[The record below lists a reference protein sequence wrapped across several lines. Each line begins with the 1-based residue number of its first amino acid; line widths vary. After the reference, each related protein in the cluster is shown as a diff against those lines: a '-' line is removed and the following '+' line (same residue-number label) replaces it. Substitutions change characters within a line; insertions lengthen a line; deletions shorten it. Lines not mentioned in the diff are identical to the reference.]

1 MERTIYLAGGC
12 FWGIEHLMSKLSG
25 VIDAESGYANGKS
38 KEMADY
44 RTVCT
49 GTTGFR
55 ECVKVTYDDERI
67 SLDRILFSFFA
78 VIHPEQRNRQ
88 GNDVGEQYQSGIYY
102 IDEHSKEI
110 VERIVELEK
119 KRHRRFYTEVKP
131 LENFYP
137 AEEYHQDYLDRNPGG
152 YCHVPLGKIKELTES
167 KIDPGL
173 YRRPEESRIEKEL
186 DPLTYHVTQEA
197 GTERPFT
204 SEYCH
209 EDRKGI
215 YVDKVTGEPLFSSKD
230 KYESSCG
237 WPSFQK
243 VIEEPSVMEMEDLS
257 HGMIRTE
264 VRSRAGNSHLGHL
277 FRNDPES
284 PNGIRYCI
292 NGASLKFIPYEEMES
307 EGYGYLLGIFD

>member
-12 FWGIEHLMSKLSG
+12 FWGMEHLMSKLEG

-38 KEMADY
+38 RDMADY

-67 SLDRILFSFFA
+67 SLDRILFAYFD
-78 VIHPEQRNRQ
+78 VVHPEQRNRQ

-102 IDEHSKEI
+102 IDDHSREI
-110 VERIVELEK
+110 VERITEMEK
-119 KRHRRFYTEVKP
+119 RRHRRFFTEVKP

-137 AEEYHQDYLDRNPGG
+137 AEEYHQDYLEKNPNG
-152 YCHVPLGKIKELTES
+152 YCHIPFGAINTIADS
-167 KIDPGL
+167 KIDPGR
-173 YRRPEESRIEKEL
+173 YIRPSDDEIESRL
-186 DPLTYHVTQEA
+186 DSISYNVTQRQ
-197 GTERPFT
+197 GTELPF
-204 SEYCH
+204 SSGYCT
-209 EDRKGI
+209 ETRKGI

-237 WPSFQK
+237 WPSFTK
-243 VIEEPSVMEMEDLS
+243 VIEGPVVRELEDTS

-277 FRNDPES
+277 FKGDHES

-292 NGASLKFIPYEEMES
+292 NGNALDFIPYEEME
-307 EGYGYLLGIFD
+307 EKGYGYLLGIFN